1 MTDISDFRCL
11 ELSTTAINVMIHIIS
26 MGPEL
31 VIGDRDTAKSA
42 IAIDVIIIDQP
53 A

>member
-1 MTDISDFRCL
+1 MTEISDFRCL

-31 VIGDRDTAKSA
+31 VIGGRITVKSTLAVDRMINQAA
-42 IAIDVIIIDQP
+42 
-53 A
+53 